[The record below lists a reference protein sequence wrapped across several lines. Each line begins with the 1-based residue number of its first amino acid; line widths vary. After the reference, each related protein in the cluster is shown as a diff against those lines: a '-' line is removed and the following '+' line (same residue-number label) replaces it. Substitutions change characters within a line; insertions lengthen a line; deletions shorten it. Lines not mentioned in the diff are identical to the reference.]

1 MLSFTW
7 VNHLQQNYI
16 YYENQKIRHVP
27 WSVLGVSKLCI
38 CLSVCQSVCL
48 SANQPASQPASQPAC
63 LPACMYESREISAKI
78 RLNPEELELLE

>member
-38 CLSVCQSVCL
+38 CLSVCL
-48 SANQPASQPASQPAC
+48 SASQPASQPAC

>member
-38 CLSVCQSVCL
+38 CLSVCLSVC
-48 SANQPASQPASQPAC
+48 QPASQPASQPAC

>member
-38 CLSVCQSVCL
+38 CLSVCL
-48 SANQPASQPASQPAC
+48 SASQPASQPAC
-63 LPACMYESREISAKI
+63 LPASMYESREISAKI

>member
-38 CLSVCQSVCL
+38 CLSVCLSVCL
-48 SANQPASQPASQPAC
+48 SASQPASQPAC